1 MGSRARIGGRAG
13 FDPVSFE
20 LIPAIDLLAG
30 DCVRLRQGRY
40 DAATVYDRD
49 PGAQAGRFAAHSIER
64 LHVVDLDGA
73 REGRP
78 VNADAVRR
86 IVAAVEAVPVQL
98 GGGLRDSE
106 GIAAALDLGVDRVV
120 LGTLALREPQLVKR
134 AARAHPGSIVV
145 GIDAREGRVA
155 VEGWL
160 EASETS
166 ALELARRFED
176 AGVAALVYTDI
187 SRDGVLA
194 GPNLEATAALAAA
207 VEIPVILSGGV
218 STLADLRAAAEPT
231 LKLAGAIV
239 GRALYTGAVDLA
251 EALVLLGA
259 RTC

>member
-86 IVAAVEAVPVQL
+86 IVAAVEAVRSL
-98 GGGLRDSE
+98 GDLYIIWVWMFFQCYAERD
-106 GIAAALDLGVDRVV
+106 
-120 LGTLALREPQLVKR
+120 
-134 AARAHPGSIVV
+134 
-145 GIDAREGRVA
+145 
-155 VEGWL
+155 
-160 EASETS
+160 
-166 ALELARRFED
+166 
-176 AGVAALVYTDI
+176 
-187 SRDGVLA
+187 
-194 GPNLEATAALAAA
+194 
-207 VEIPVILSGGV
+207 
-218 STLADLRAAAEPT
+218 
-231 LKLAGAIV
+231 
-239 GRALYTGAVDLA
+239 
-251 EALVLLGA
+251 LLLNFF
-259 RTC
+259 